1 MFVALNVGVL
11 TCVCAVR
18 LATTKS
24 VDVVIKFCFVASKS
38 SVSVLVYVVD

>member
-1 MFVALNVGVL
+1 MFVALNDGVL
-11 TCVCAVR
+11 TYVCAVR

-24 VDVVIKFCFVASKS
+24 VDALIRFCFVASKL